1 MERIVQLRESEYEE
15 LVKVSKLNE
24 KQIAEQAEKLWKE
37 RGVAKVE
44 LKIYE
49 GSKYSFGR
57 ELLCDA
63 WVWHKDDRF
72 FIPDK
77 LRESLGEFVRTWV
90 RYEIDAYYGEPL
102 QVIKS
107 YNKKEEELNRW
118 FRVLWLVAVSGWVVA
133 SILLLGYK

>member
-49 GSKYSFGR
+49 GSKYSFGQ

-63 WVWHKDDRF
+63 WVCHKDDRF

-77 LRESLGEFVRTWV
+77 LRESLGKFVRTWV
-90 RYEIDAYYGEPL
+90 RYEIDDYYGEPL

-133 SILLLGYK
+133 SILLLG